1 MMVQNSSIQINITR
15 GLTHRDFHIITGTRN
30 FSSHCCI
37 IRYSIHTARNP
48 HHHEN
53 ISAEIAAGNHQRN
66 GQTYGIISNNPAN
79 RASVHFCGMLIP
91 NNSSIHNQM
100 YDIIQI
106 NKHRKI

>member
-1 MMVQNSSIQINITR
+1 MIVQNNSMQIKITR

-37 IRYSIHTARNP
+37 IRYNRQTARNH

-53 ISAEIAAGNHQRN
+53 ISAEIAAGNHHRN
-66 GQTYGIISNNPAN
+66 GQMYGIISNSPAS
-79 RASVHFCGMLIP
+79 RARVHFCGMLMP
-91 NNSSIHNQM
+91 NNSNNRSQR

-106 NKHRKI
+106 NRHRKS